1 MEQLFAT
8 LNFFATGTGLLIT
21 AASAAL
27 IILIWDWRA
36 ALVGLFLVQLGTITL
51 GVQRYG
57 LDTQWAVLELIVMLL
72 MLTMLAMSVV
82 QLEKPR
88 SLHQAGNW
96 VVRFLA
102 LILIILAWRVIEVN
116 IPVPIFGPSA
126 VSLFGWLA
134 LCALLI
140 LGLGDNP
147 FFSTIGLLLWLIT
160 AQTMLAV
167 LIPSPNLFALI
178 GSVEILVTLA
188 CSYLILFDRV
198 PGSDRRPV
206 MTDMVFPEEGQ
217 MTDGDAVNGYAASD
231 VDMAVDALPLPR
243 FIQQMVEEAEA
254 SAARNQSTGAVKRPS
269 SRPATPA
276 VAPQDRGQ

>member
-1 MEQLFAT
+1 MEQLFTA
-8 LNFFATGTGLLIT
+8 LNFFATGTGLLII

-36 ALVGLFLVQLGTITL
+36 ALVGLFLVQLGTVTL

-57 LDTQWAVLELIVMLL
+57 LDPQWAVLELIVMLL

-82 QLEKPR
+82 QVEKPR

-96 VVRFLA
+96 VMRVLA

-116 IPVPIFGPSA
+116 VPVPIFGPSA

-147 FFSTIGLLLWLIT
+147 FFSTIGLLLWLVT

-167 LIPSPNLFALI
+167 LIPSSNLFALI
-178 GSVEILVTLA
+178 GGVEILVTLA

-206 MTDMVFPEEGQ
+206 MTDIVFPEEGQ
-217 MTDGDAVNGYAASD
+217 MINGDAANGYTAAD
-231 VDMAVDALPLPR
+231 VDMAVDALPLPG
-243 FIQQMVEEAEA
+243 FIQQMVEDAEA
-254 SAARNQSTGAVKRPS
+254 SAARNRSTGAAKQPS
-269 SRPATPA
+269 TRPAVTP
-276 VAPQDRGQ
+276 QEQGR

>member
-8 LNFFATGTGLLIT
+8 LNFLATGTGLLIT

-36 ALVGLFLVQLGTITL
+36 ALVSLFLVQLGTVTL

-57 LDTQWAVLELIVMLL
+57 LDAQWAVLELIVMLL

-167 LIPSPNLFALI
+167 LIPSSDLFALI
-178 GSVEILVTLA
+178 GGVEILVTLA

-198 PGSDRRPV
+198 PGSDRRVV
-206 MTDMVFPEEGQ
+206 MTDIVFPEEGQ
-217 MTDGDAVNGYAASD
+217 MIDGDAVNGYGTTD

-254 SAARNQSTGAVKRPS
+254 SAARNRSTSAVKRPS
-269 SRPATPA
+269 SHPT
-276 VAPQDRGQ
+276 APVVTSQERGQ

>member
-1 MEQLFAT
+1 MEQLFAA

-36 ALVGLFLVQLGTITL
+36 ALVGLFLVQLGTVTL

-57 LDTQWAVLELIVMLL
+57 LDAQWAMLELIVMLL

-82 QLEKPR
+82 QVEKPR

-96 VVRFLA
+96 VVRVLA

-116 IPVPIFGPSA
+116 VPVPIFGPSA

-147 FFSTIGLLLWLIT
+147 FFSTIGLLLWLVT

-167 LIPSPNLFALI
+167 LIPSSNLFALI
-178 GSVEILVTLA
+178 GGVEILVTLA

-206 MTDMVFPEEGQ
+206 MTDIVFPDEGQ
-217 MTDGDAVNGYAASD
+217 MIDGDTANGYTAAD
-231 VDMAVDALPLPR
+231 VDMAIDALPLPG
-243 FIQQMVEEAEA
+243 FIQQMVEDAEA
-254 SAARNQSTGAVKRPS
+254 SAARNRSTGAVKQPS
-269 SRPATPA
+269 TRPA
-276 VAPQDRGQ
+276 VASQEQGR